1 MLVSGVNYFFRSATI
16 RIPYRVDSSLLL
28 PSAAR
33 CLMKNATRP
42 NERAGGRLR
51 RQLSLTTRRELIEAV
66 AARYRAAE
74 RNQKK
79 EILDEFVKVTG
90 FHRKH
95 AIRALKKSPKPETP
109 APRQRARIY
118 DEAVREA
125 LTIVWE
131 AADRI
136 CGKRL
141 RQVIAGLVG
150 AMERHGHLQLDGEVR
165 ESLLCMSAATMDRLL
180 TTVRGTAKQGRRK
193 TTNNTLL
200 RKSIPVRTFGD
211 WRDPAPGFFEMD
223 MVVHCGKA
231 TVGSYVHS
239 LVLTDIASGWTEA
252 IAMVVREQT
261 LITESVREVRTK
273 LPVTLRGL
281 DVDNDSAFINDTLVD
296 YCRDN
301 KIELTRCRA
310 YKKNDQAW
318 IEQKNG
324 AVIRR
329 MVGYGRLEGA
339 AAAVALNK
347 LYTSARLFV
356 NFFQPS
362 FKLLSKTRE
371 GAKVIKKYH
380 PPATPCERL
389 LERKDVSDE
398 GKRQLHETLT
408 ALDPV
413 RLLSEI
419 REAQRVIAQL
429 EIGAIDSETAQTTA
443 ALSGFVASL
452 STAWRDGEVRPTHR
466 KRSSGPRTYR
476 TRVDPFEAVWPQVQ
490 QWLNEQP
497 DANAKDLFHRLRE
510 SMPGAFA
517 PGQLRTLQRRVKQWR
532 SEVARQLVF
541 GLESAAEMERHMS
554 VVAANADGVQA

>member
-1 MLVSGVNYFFRSATI
+1 
-16 RIPYRVDSSLLL
+16 
-28 PSAAR
+28 
-33 CLMKNATRP
+33 MKGT
-42 NERAGGRLR
+42 GGRLR
-51 RQLSLTTRRELIEAV
+51 RQLSVATRRELIEAV
-66 AARYRAAE
+66 AARYRAAG
-74 RNQKK
+74 RKQKK

-95 AIRALKKSPKPETP
+95 AIRALKKSLKQGPPE
-109 APRQRARIY
+109 PRQRARIY

-141 RQVIAGLVG
+141 RQVTAGLIE
-150 AMERHGHLQLDGEVR
+150 AMERHGHLKLDPSVR
-165 ESLLCMSAATMDRLL
+165 ESLLSMSAATMDRLL
-180 TTVRGTAKQGRRK
+180 TTVRDSAKQGRRR
-193 TTNNTLL
+193 TMINTPL
-200 RKSIPVRTFGD
+200 RKAIPVRTFGD
-211 WRDPAPGFFEMD
+211 WNDPPPGFFEMD
-223 MVVHCGKA
+223 MVLHCGKSTA
-231 TVGSYVHS
+231 GSYVHS

-261 LITESVREVRTK
+261 VVTESVSDIRTK
-273 LPVTLRGL
+273 LPFPVLGL
-281 DVDNDSAFINDTLVD
+281 DVDNDGAFINNTMVG

-329 MVGYGRLEGA
+329 MVGYGRLEGVQT
-339 AAAVALNK
+339 AAVLNK
-347 LYTSARLFV
+347 LYTAARLFV

-362 FKLLSKTRE
+362 FKLLSKIRE

-398 GKRQLHETLT
+398 CKEQLRQTLA

-419 REAQRVIAQL
+419 REAQRVLAQV
-429 EIGAIDSETAQTTA
+429 EVGVANAETAQPIPGLT
-443 ALSGFVASL
+443 GFVASL
-452 STAWRDGEVRPTHR
+452 STVWRDGEVRPTHR
-466 KRSSGPRTYR
+466 KRNSGPRNYR
-476 TRVDPFEAVWPQVQ
+476 TRVDPFEAVWPRVQ
-490 QWLNEQP
+490 LWLNEQP
-497 DANAKDLFHRLRE
+497 DANAKELFIRLQE
-510 SMPGAFA
+510 STPGTFP

-532 SEVARQLVF
+532 SEIARQLVL
-541 GLESAAEMERHMS
+541 GLESKTEIDRQTCAAGAVIHSEARP
-554 VVAANADGVQA
+554 

>member
-1 MLVSGVNYFFRSATI
+1 M
-16 RIPYRVDSSLLL
+16 
-28 PSAAR
+28 
-33 CLMKNATRP
+33 
-42 NERAGGRLR
+42 
-51 RQLSLTTRRELIEAV
+51 TTRRELIDAV
-66 AARYRAAE
+66 AARYRAAG

-95 AIRALKKSPKPETP
+95 AIRVLKKSPKPETP
-109 APRQRARIY
+109 EPRQRARIY

-141 RQVIAGLVG
+141 CQVIAGLID
-150 AMERHGHLQLDGEVR
+150 AMERHGHLKLDATVR
-165 ESLLCMSAATMDRLL
+165 QSLLSMSAATMDRLL
-180 TTVRGTAKQGRRK
+180 TTVRVTAKQGRRR
-193 TTNNTLL
+193 TMINTAL

-211 WRDPAPGFFEMD
+211 WHDPSPGFFEMD
-223 MVVHCGKA
+223 MVVHCGKSTA
-231 TVGSYVHS
+231 GSYVHS

-261 LITESVREVRTK
+261 LVTESVSDIRTK
-273 LPVTLRGL
+273 LPFPLLGL
-281 DVDNDSAFINDTLVD
+281 DVDNDSAFINDTLVN
-296 YCRDN
+296 YCRDH

-329 MVGYGRLEGA
+329 MVGYGRLEGVQT
-339 AAAVALNK
+339 AAVLNK
-347 LYTSARLFV
+347 LYTFARLFV

-398 GKRQLHETLT
+398 CKEQLRQKLV

-413 RLLSEI
+413 QLLSEI
-419 REAQRVIAQL
+419 REAQRMLAQL
-429 EIGAIDSETAQTTA
+429 EVGVVKIEIAQSTPE
-443 ALSGFVASL
+443 LSGFVASL

-466 KRSSGPRTYR
+466 KRTNGPRTYR
-476 TRVDPFEAVWPQVQ
+476 TRVDPFAAAWPQVE

-497 DANAKDLFHRLRE
+497 NANAKDLFLRSQE
-510 SMPGAFA
+510 IMPGAFP

-532 SEVARQLVF
+532 SEIARQLVF
-541 GLESAAEMERHMS
+541 GLESEAEMDRNMS
-554 VVAANADGVQA
+554 VADAATNADGLHP

>member
-1 MLVSGVNYFFRSATI
+1 M
-16 RIPYRVDSSLLL
+16 
-28 PSAAR
+28 
-33 CLMKNATRP
+33 
-42 NERAGGRLR
+42 
-51 RQLSLTTRRELIEAV
+51 TTRRELIEAV
-66 AARYRAAE
+66 AARYRAGGRHE
-74 RNQKK
+74 KK

-95 AIRALKKSPKPETP
+95 AIRALRKALKQETP
-109 APRQRARIY
+109 EPRQRTRIY

-141 RQVIAGLVG
+141 HQVMAGLVD
-150 AMERHGHLQLDGEVR
+150 AMERHGHLKLDAAVR
-165 ESLLCMSAATMDRLL
+165 ESLLSMSAATMDRVL
-180 TTVRGTAKQGRRK
+180 TTVRETSKQGRRR
-193 TTNNTLL
+193 TMVNTPL
-200 RKSIPVRTFGD
+200 RKSIAVRTFGD
-211 WRDPAPGFFEMD
+211 WHDPAPGFFEMD
-223 MVVHCGKA
+223 MVVHCGKS

-261 LITESVREVRTK
+261 LVTESVSDIRTK
-273 LPVTLRGL
+273 LPFPLLGL
-281 DVDNDSAFINDTLVD
+281 DVDNDSAFINDTLVN
-296 YCRDN
+296 YCRDH

-329 MVGYGRLEGA
+329 MVGYGRLEGVQT
-339 AAAVALNK
+339 AAVLNK
-347 LYTSARLFV
+347 LYTFARLFV

-380 PPATPCERL
+380 PPATSCERL

-398 GKRQLHETLT
+398 CKEQLRQKLV

-413 RLLSEI
+413 QLLSEI
-419 REAQRVIAQL
+419 REAQRMLAQL
-429 EIGAIDSETAQTTA
+429 EVGVVKIEIAQSTPE
-443 ALSGFVASL
+443 LSGFVASL

-466 KRSSGPRTYR
+466 KRTNGPRTYR
-476 TRVDPFEAVWPQVQ
+476 TRVDPFAAAWPQVE

-497 DANAKDLFHRLRE
+497 NANAKDLFLRLQE
-510 SMPGAFA
+510 IMPGAFP

-532 SEVARQLVF
+532 SEIARQLVF
-541 GLESAAEMERHMS
+541 GLESEAEMDRNMS
-554 VVAANADGVQA
+554 VADAATNADGLHP

>member
-1 MLVSGVNYFFRSATI
+1 MA
-16 RIPYRVDSSLLL
+16 
-28 PSAAR
+28 
-33 CLMKNATRP
+33 
-42 NERAGGRLR
+42 
-51 RQLSLTTRRELIEAV
+51 TRRELIEAV
-66 AARYRAAE
+66 AARYRGANRDE
-74 RNQKK
+74 KK
-79 EILDEFVKVTG
+79 GILDEFVKVTG

-95 AIRALKKSPKPETP
+95 AIRVLKKSPRAAIGE
-109 APRQRARIY
+109 PRQRARIY
-118 DEAVREA
+118 NEAVREA
-125 LTIVWE
+125 LIIVWE

-141 RQVIAGLVG
+141 RQVIAGLID
-150 AMERHGHLQLDGEVR
+150 AMERHGHLKLDPAVR
-165 ESLLCMSAATMDRLL
+165 ESLLTMSAATMDRLL
-180 TTVRGTAKQGRRK
+180 TTIRDTAKQGRRR
-193 TTNNTLL
+193 TMINTAL
-200 RKSIPVRTFGD
+200 RKSIAIRTFGD
-211 WRDPAPGFFEMD
+211 WNDPSPGFFEMD
-223 MVVHCGKA
+223 MVVHCGKS
-231 TVGSYVHS
+231 TIGSYVHS

-261 LITESVREVRTK
+261 LITESVSSVRAK
-273 LPVTLRGL
+273 LPFTVRGL
-281 DVDNDSAFINDTLVD
+281 DVDNDSAFINDTLVG

-339 AAAVALNK
+339 PAAAVLNK
-347 LYTSARLFV
+347 LYCSARLFV

-389 LERKDVSDE
+389 LDRKDVLDE
-398 GKRQLHETLT
+398 CKEQLRRTLA

-429 EIGAIDSETAQTTA
+429 EVGVANAATAQSIPH
-443 ALSGFVASL
+443 LSSFVASL
-452 STAWRDGEVRPTHR
+452 STVWRDGEVRPTHR
-466 KRSSGPRTYR
+466 KRTSGPRTYR

-490 QWLNEQP
+490 LWLNEQP
-497 DANAKDLFHRLRE
+497 DVNAKDLFLRLQG
-510 SMPGAFA
+510 SMPGAF
-517 PGQLRTLQRRVKQWR
+517 PSGQLRTLQRRVKQWR
-532 SEVARQLVF
+532 SEIARQLVL
-541 GLESAAEMERHMS
+541 GLESELEIDQEMCPVRVSPDEVRS
-554 VVAANADGVQA
+554 

>member
-1 MLVSGVNYFFRSATI
+1 VA
-16 RIPYRVDSSLLL
+16 
-28 PSAAR
+28 
-33 CLMKNATRP
+33 
-42 NERAGGRLR
+42 
-51 RQLSLTTRRELIEAV
+51 TRRELIEVV
-66 AARYRAAE
+66 AARYRASNRDE
-74 RNQKK
+74 KK
-79 EILDEFVKVTG
+79 AILDEFVEVTG

-95 AIRALKKSPKPETP
+95 AIRVLKRSLRP
-109 APRQRARIY
+109 ATGEPRLRARIY
-118 DEAVREA
+118 NEAVREA
-125 LTIVWE
+125 LTVVWE

-141 RQVIAGLVG
+141 RQVIPGLID
-150 AMERHGHLQLDGEVR
+150 AMERHGHLNLDPAVR
-165 ESLLCMSAATMDRLL
+165 ESLVSMSAATMDRLL
-180 TTVRGTAKQGRRK
+180 TTVRNTAKQGQRR
-193 TTNNTLL
+193 TMINTPL

-211 WRDPAPGFFEMD
+211 WNDPSPGFFEMD
-223 MVVHCGKA
+223 MVVHCGKS
-231 TVGSYVHS
+231 TIGSYVHS

-261 LITESVREVRTK
+261 LITESVSSVRTK
-273 LPVTLRGL
+273 LPFTVRGL
-281 DVDNDSAFINDTLVD
+281 DVDNDSAFINSTLVD

-329 MVGYGRLEGA
+329 MVGYGRLEGTQTA
-339 AAAVALNK
+339 IVLNK
-347 LYTSARLFV
+347 LYSAARLFV

-389 LERKDVSDE
+389 LDRKDVSDE
-398 GKRQLHETLT
+398 CKEQLRRTLA

-413 RLLSEI
+413 RLLREI
-419 REAQRVIAQL
+419 REAQRGIAQL
-429 EIGAIDSETAQTTA
+429 EVGAAYADMAHSSPP
-443 ALSGFVASL
+443 LSGFVASL
-452 STAWRDGEVRPTHR
+452 SSVWRDGEVRPTHR
-466 KRSSGPRTYR
+466 KRTTGPRTYR

-490 QWLNEQP
+490 LWLNEQP
-497 DANAKDLFHRLRE
+497 DANAKDLFLRLQE
-510 SMPGAFA
+510 SMPGAFP

-532 SEVARQLVF
+532 SEIARQLVL
-541 GLESAAEMERHMS
+541 GLETDLDNDREICLT
-554 VVAANADGVQA
+554 GVSSGRCAHD

>member
-1 MLVSGVNYFFRSATI
+1 V
-16 RIPYRVDSSLLL
+16 
-28 PSAAR
+28 
-33 CLMKNATRP
+33 
-42 NERAGGRLR
+42 
-51 RQLSLTTRRELIEAV
+51 TTRRELIEAV
-66 AARYRAAE
+66 AERYRAAARQE
-74 RNQKK
+74 KK
-79 EILDEFVKVTG
+79 EILDEFVKVSG

-95 AIRALKKSPKPETP
+95 AIRALRKALKQEPPQ
-109 APRQRARIY
+109 PRQRARIY

-141 RQVIAGLVG
+141 RQVIAGLVD
-150 AMERHGHLQLDGEVR
+150 AMEHHGHLKLDSAVR
-165 ESLLCMSAATMDRLL
+165 ESLLSMSAATMDRLL
-180 TTVRGTAKQGRRK
+180 TTVRDTAKQGRRR
-193 TTNNTLL
+193 TMINTPL
-200 RKSIPVRTFGD
+200 RKSIAVRTFGD
-211 WRDPAPGFFEMD
+211 WHNPSPGFFEMD
-223 MVVHCGKA
+223 MVVHCGKS
-231 TVGSYVHS
+231 TIGSYVHS

-261 LITESVREVRTK
+261 LVTESVGEIRTK
-273 LPVTLRGL
+273 LPFTVLGL
-281 DVDNDSAFINDTLVD
+281 DVDNDSAFINDTLVS

-329 MVGYGRLEGA
+329 MVGYGRLEGTQTT
-339 AAAVALNK
+339 AVLNK

-389 LERKDVSDE
+389 LERADVSE
-398 GKRQLHETLT
+398 ECKEQLRQTLA

-419 REAQRVIAQL
+419 REAQRALAQL
-429 EIGAIDSETAQTTA
+429 EIGVAHAETAQSA
-443 ALSGFVASL
+443 AELSGFVSSL
-452 STAWRDGEVRPTHR
+452 STVWRDGEVRPTHR
-466 KRSSGPRTYR
+466 KRGGGPRTYR

-497 DANAKDLFHRLRE
+497 DANGKELFLRLQG
-510 SMPGAFA
+510 SMAGTFA

-532 SEVARQLVF
+532 SEIARQLVL
-541 GLESAAEMERHMS
+541 GLGSQTEIDHDICSA
-554 VVAANADGVQA
+554 VATISSEVRP